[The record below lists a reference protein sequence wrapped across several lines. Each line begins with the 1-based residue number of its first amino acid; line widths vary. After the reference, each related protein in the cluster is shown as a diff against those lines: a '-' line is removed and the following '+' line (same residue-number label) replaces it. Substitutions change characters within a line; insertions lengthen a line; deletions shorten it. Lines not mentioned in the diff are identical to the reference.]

1 MFRFNE
7 NAESLLEPIA
17 REEWALD
24 EMKAWSEKDVT
35 ELLDIAQS
43 ALLDSVESMRLKAD
57 VIRKDR
63 AVGLFDSLP
72 LSFLPPLFFFFS
84 TVFLPKQNVRHFQTR
99 HVFSLLNLRPSIE
112 KERAI

>member
-43 ALLDSVESMRLKAD
+43 ALLDSMESMRLKAD

-63 AVGLFDSLP
+63 AVGLLDLSISP
-72 LSFLPPLFFFFS
+72 SSLSF
-84 TVFLPKQNVRHFQTR
+84 FLP
-99 HVFSLLNLRPSIE
+99 SIYPHPPFFVCQIYQKGFE
-112 KERAI
+112 YAAYLCSQ

>member
-7 NAESLLEPIA
+7 NVESLLEPIA

-63 AVGLFDSLP
+63 AVGLFDLLP
-72 LSFLPPLFFFFS
+72 FLFPFLPTSGTRSKNLKKF
-84 TVFLPKQNVRHFQTR
+84 QIRHAR
-99 HVFSLLNLRPSIE
+99 AVLNGEGIY
-112 KERAI
+112 